1 MAPALGELPPGAE
14 AAVAPGLEEDGGGDA
29 AAGVADALLASDLD
43 EKLRAAA
50 FAADIFGVP
59 DAPCPCASVEPLFEL
74 AAPAVL
80 PSDAVFD
87 VAPALRARLLPP
99 PSAIASLAVVAAG
112 CGAAP
117 FGACT
122 NAAPDIASTSVEGGP
137 ELTALLWLPDLFAR
151 PVGSGVEDGGC
162 AVSAETAAMLGGVPE
177 GTGVESRTAELGVS
191 AAVPALLLL
200 PCAPAFAAL
209 AADAED
215 FARLC
220 GAGASAAAPACVSID
235 LAADD
240 ALPCA
245 APGSGTT
252 GRVASPAA
260 LLAATG
266 ATLRGTVVAASALAG
281 AGADAGSADF
291 VAAAAV
297 FGFGA
302 GAGVTSAAWAARRR

>member
-1 MAPALGELPPGAE
+1 
-14 AAVAPGLEEDGGGDA
+14 VEEDGAGDA
-29 AAGVADALLASDLD
+29 AIAAADALLASGLD
-43 EKLRAAA
+43 EKLLAAA
-50 FAADIFGVP
+50 FAADMVAAS
-59 DAPCPCASVEPLFEL
+59 DAPCPCASVEPLFEFV
-74 AAPAVL
+74 APAGL
-80 PSDAVFD
+80 PSDAVCN
-87 VAPALRARLLPP
+87 VAATLRARLLPLP
-99 PSAIASLAVVAAG
+99 CAIASLAVVAVG
-112 CGAAP
+112 CGGAP

-122 NAAPDIASTSVEGGP
+122 NAAPDMASTSVEGGP
-137 ELTALLWLPDLFAR
+137 ELTALLWLPDLFAT
-151 PVGSGVEDGGC
+151 PVASGVEDGGC
-162 AVSAETAAMLGGVPE
+162 AASAETTEGLGGVPE
-177 GTGVESRTAELGVS
+177 GTGAESRTAELGVS

-209 AADAED
+209 DPDAED